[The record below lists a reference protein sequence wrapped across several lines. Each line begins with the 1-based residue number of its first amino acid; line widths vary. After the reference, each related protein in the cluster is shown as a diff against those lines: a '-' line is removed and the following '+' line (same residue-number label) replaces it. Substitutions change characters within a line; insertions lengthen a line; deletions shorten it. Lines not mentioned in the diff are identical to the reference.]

1 MKSDP
6 AEDIIKILYGPLE
19 GKIYSIIKSKKKI
32 TDAGIYSILLNV
44 PKENINAA
52 IKSLI
57 HEEFIEAKELVYLK
71 DPKLPKTQKN
81 KIIEN
86 QLIYKENYDFDNLFN
101 AYNTLKNEI
110 KKDFNSK
117 EELKYE
123 CEKCQKKL
131 DENMASRD
139 NFKCPKCGERY
150 KEIKNNLAELK
161 KRCNEIFEVL
171 DDRFDRKLGGLNKKS
186 HANNMDYYPQG
197 LKPYNK
203 RSKSGNKKGKDGTHW
218 RPSIDG
224 KAYIQK
230 YTNYPTTVLHF
241 KKPSKAIHPT
251 QKPVDLLE
259 YLIKTY
265 TNEDETVLDNCMGS
279 GSTGVACVNTNRDFI
294 GIELDENYFNIAQ
307 KRINQAIK
315 NKGGE

>member
-101 AYNTLKNEI
+101 AYNTLKNEV

-186 HANNMDYYPQG
+186 HANNMDY
-197 LKPYNK
+197 L
-203 RSKSGNKKGKDGTHW
+203 RSKYGNNVFNDNEFKNIPRSEKGMIILENDPYVESTLEEITKTEKKAERYAFYELIEAFQKNKKK
-218 RPSIDG
+218 
-224 KAYIQK
+224 
-230 YTNYPTTVLHF
+230 
-241 KKPSKAIHPT
+241 
-251 QKPVDLLE
+251 
-259 YLIKTY
+259 
-265 TNEDETVLDNCMGS
+265 
-279 GSTGVACVNTNRDFI
+279 
-294 GIELDENYFNIAQ
+294 
-307 KRINQAIK
+307 
-315 NKGGE
+315 

>member
-186 HANNMDYYPQG
+186 HANNMDY
-197 LKPYNK
+197 L
-203 RSKSGNKKGKDGTHW
+203 RSKYGNNVFNDNEFKNIQRSEKGMIILENDPYVESTLEEITKTEKKAERYAFYELIEAFQKNKKK
-218 RPSIDG
+218 
-224 KAYIQK
+224 
-230 YTNYPTTVLHF
+230 
-241 KKPSKAIHPT
+241 
-251 QKPVDLLE
+251 
-259 YLIKTY
+259 
-265 TNEDETVLDNCMGS
+265 
-279 GSTGVACVNTNRDFI
+279 
-294 GIELDENYFNIAQ
+294 
-307 KRINQAIK
+307 
-315 NKGGE
+315 

>member
-150 KEIKNNLAELK
+150 KENKENLAELK
-161 KRCNEIFEVL
+161 KRCNEIFNIL
-171 DDRFDRKLGGLNKKS
+171 DDRFDRKLGGLNRKS
-186 HANNMDYYPQG
+186 HANNMDY
-197 LKPYNK
+197 LKSKYGNNVFIDNEFKNIQRGANGMIILENDPYVESTLEDITK
-203 RSKSGNKKGKDGTHW
+203 TGKKAERFAFYELIEAFKKNKKK
-218 RPSIDG
+218 
-224 KAYIQK
+224 
-230 YTNYPTTVLHF
+230 
-241 KKPSKAIHPT
+241 
-251 QKPVDLLE
+251 
-259 YLIKTY
+259 
-265 TNEDETVLDNCMGS
+265 
-279 GSTGVACVNTNRDFI
+279 
-294 GIELDENYFNIAQ
+294 
-307 KRINQAIK
+307 
-315 NKGGE
+315 

>member
-123 CEKCQKKL
+123 CEKSQKKL

-186 HANNMDYYPQG
+186 HANNMDY
-197 LKPYNK
+197 L
-203 RSKSGNKKGKDGTHW
+203 RSKYGNNVFNDNEFKNIQRSEKGMIILENDPYVESTLEEITKTEKKAERYAFYELIEAFQKNKKK
-218 RPSIDG
+218 
-224 KAYIQK
+224 
-230 YTNYPTTVLHF
+230 
-241 KKPSKAIHPT
+241 
-251 QKPVDLLE
+251 
-259 YLIKTY
+259 
-265 TNEDETVLDNCMGS
+265 
-279 GSTGVACVNTNRDFI
+279 
-294 GIELDENYFNIAQ
+294 
-307 KRINQAIK
+307 
-315 NKGGE
+315 